1 MFDLPMIL
9 AALFALFGLIY
20 GFLLTWGPILW
31 ALIETEFGFFIG
43 LGTTKN
49 RNKKQK
55 SRQPEIVLIISCKDE
70 QLQTV
75 QETLWANDAIGV
87 AKINAG
93 AV

>member
-31 ALIETEFGFFIG
+31 ALIGTEFGFFIG
-43 LGTTKN
+43 LGIKLMTTKN

-70 QLQTV
+70 QL
-75 QETLWANDAIGV
+75 
-87 AKINAG
+87 
-93 AV
+93 